1 MKKII
6 FLVLIIVCFSVSLYS
21 QTGDNYNKIVQ
32 LFKEN
37 NFQEVVT
44 EAQVYLK
51 SFPASENAKKVKLYM
66 GISYIRLKE
75 NDMAIQVFEEHNSDY
90 PDFEKNEQVKYL
102 VGKLYYDKGDY
113 MKSKAVLNE
122 QLKKYPGGE
131 YALKAAEILK
141 SIESKSKQQKL
152 PELKQASRESPSA
165 RTTYSF
171 TKITWTKIASAT
183 CLVASPVFFLMG
195 NNYET
200 KADDTYNNN
209 YMKATTAADATSS
222 YNQVDDYAQKS
233 ATFKNASWISL
244 AAGVSFF
251 AVDFFFTGR
260 IAVSATDKR
269 VSLHY
274 QF

>member
-1 MKKII
+1 MLKKNI
-6 FLVLIIVCFSVSLYS
+6 LLITLILLYGKLFA
-21 QTGDNYNKIVQ
+21 QGADNYNRIIQ

-51 SFPASENAKKVKLYM
+51 NFPASENAKKVKLYM

-113 MKSKAVLNE
+113 VKSKAVLND

-152 PELKQASRESPSA
+152 PDLKQTSGEPSSA

-171 TKITWTKIASAT
+171 TKITWAKIASAT

-195 NNYET
+195 SNYET

-269 VSLHY
+269 VSLLY
-274 QF
+274 RF